1 MQIFLVFSQNPA
13 KDITPVNLW
22 KVRTIYFIKKKK
34 RFSLGGGGNSQYPSF
49 FLEKVQM
56 SGYQTYHVCSL
67 WEQVSPLL
75 DHVCFGENEGIL
87 SMSIK
92 LPFKVKNNQGQ
103 LHLFSKF
110 SGPSWCECLVKLC
123 LRTRGHESK
132 EENPMRFFPTET
144 I

>member
-1 MQIFLVFSQNPA
+1 M
-13 KDITPVNLW
+13 
-22 KVRTIYFIKKKK
+22 
-34 RFSLGGGGNSQYPSF
+34 GGGGGKLVISNF
-49 FLEKVQM
+49 FWKKVQM
-56 SGYQTYHVCSL
+56 SGYQISYQHI
-67 WEQVSPLL
+67 
-75 DHVCFGENEGIL
+75 GENEGIL

-123 LRTRGHESK
+123 LRTRAHESR